1 MSVQVANTS
10 APNLSQA
17 VSDKQSST
25 SSAPVEQQG
34 TQEASASAADPL
46 SPKFAILARKEKQLR
61 EMRKQIEAEK
71 QAMESQKAQFANK
84 GGDDSSWKN
93 RLAQDPY
100 GVMLEA
106 GLTSDQVASLLLN
119 QPSQEDQKLQ
129 LLQRELQTL
138 KKQQEDVLTQNQD
151 AQKQQ
156 YEQAKAQISKDVQRL
171 VQGNAEN
178 FELIQ
183 SQGAHDAVVE
193 LIEKTFQD
201 DGYLMDL
208 EDACKEVE
216 DYLTEQAL
224 GLSKLKKIQAKLAP
238 PQAIQEAQKPDPQKP
253 TTQNPTATTLT
264 NRMATG
270 SVKPMND
277 KERRDR
283 AIKAFLGQLN
293 N

>member
-1 MSVQVANTS
+1 MSLNAAS
-10 APNLSQA
+10 PAPTLAQA
-17 VSDKQSST
+17 VTDKQPST
-25 SSAPVEQQG
+25 IGSPEQAP
-34 TQEASASAADPL
+34 QEAQTTQDPL

-61 EMRKQIEAEK
+61 EMRRQIETEK
-71 QAMESQKAQFANK
+71 QAMDAQKAQFASK
-84 GGDDSSWKN
+84 GGDDSSWKQ

-106 GLTSDQVASLLLN
+106 GLSADQVASLLLN

-129 LLQRELQTL
+129 TLQMKLSAIE
-138 KKQQEDVLTQNQD
+138 KQQQDVLKNTQD
-151 AQKQQ
+151 SQKQQ
-156 YEQAKAQISKDVQRL
+156 YEQAKAQIGKDVQRL
-171 VQGNAEN
+171 VQGNAEG

-208 EDACKEVE
+208 EEACKEVE

-238 PQAIQEAQKPDPQKP
+238 PQPTEAQKPDPQKP
-253 TTQNPTATTLT
+253 TNQNQTATTLS
-264 NRMATG
+264 NRMTTSMA
-270 SVKPMND
+270 KPMND
-277 KERRDR
+277 RERRDR
-283 AIKAFLGQLN
+283 AVKAFLGQLN
-293 N
+293 